1 MKKLLLVSG
10 NSSIGLE
17 IIKEFLNKKYS
28 IISTYNKKK
37 LNFRDKKL
45 IQIKLDLNSEIERNL
60 FLEKIKNTKFNSVIF
75 CSGIIY
81 GKNFSEYKLKEAKN
95 IFNINF
101 FSILMLFK
109 LLLKN
114 IIKGAS
120 VIFISSISSEQGS
133 YDPFYSSSKAALNMM
148 VKNLAKEFA
157 KQMRIITVSPS
168 LIKNTKMYFDMSKKL
183 RKVHIK
189 KNPQK
194 SLVEKKDL
202 AKILSTLCSEEWK
215 KFNGT
220 NLNLNG
226 GI

>member
-1 MKKLLLVSG
+1 
-10 NSSIGLE
+10 
-17 IIKEFLNKKYS
+17 
-28 IISTYNKKK
+28 
-37 LNFRDKKL
+37 
-45 IQIKLDLNSEIERNL
+45 
-60 FLEKIKNTKFNSVIF
+60 
-75 CSGIIY
+75 
-81 GKNFSEYKLKEAKN
+81 
-95 IFNINF
+95 
-101 FSILMLFK
+101 MLFK

-215 KFNGT
+215 KFNGA